1 MRACQEQKTTQRRK
15 GLPVRKVVMTIVV
28 MSIADRG
35 ERQNKNMIKEKMNG
49 A

>member
-15 GLPVRKVVMTIVV
+15 GLPVRKVVMTIMVG
-28 MSIADRG
+28 R
-35 ERQNKNMIKEKMNG
+35 ERQNKNMVKEKMNG

>member
-15 GLPVRKVVMTIVV
+15 GLPVRKEVMTIMVG
-28 MSIADRG
+28 R

>member
-15 GLPVRKVVMTIVV
+15 GLPVRKVVMTMLVG
-28 MSIADRG
+28 G
-35 ERQNKNMIKEKMNG
+35 ERQNKNKIKEKMNG